1 MFIKVLV
8 PNKFQFK
15 SVPTFKSLI
24 SADRNE
30 VHYIGGADVLPHLRS
45 LVRRAMEKQNQC

>member
-1 MFIKVLV
+1 MYIKVLV

-15 SVPTFKSLI
+15 AVPTFKSLI

-30 VHYIGGADVLPHLRS
+30 VHYIGGADVLPPPLS
-45 LVRRAMEKQNQC
+45 AQEEAQALKKTE